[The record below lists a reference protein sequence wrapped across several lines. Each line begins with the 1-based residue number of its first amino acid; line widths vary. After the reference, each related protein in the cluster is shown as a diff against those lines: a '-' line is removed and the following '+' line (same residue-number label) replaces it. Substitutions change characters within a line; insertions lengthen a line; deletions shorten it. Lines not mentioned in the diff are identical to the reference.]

1 MARVALLVARLRARL
16 RTGLRAVLV
25 FELRGHFLQTS
36 ELVSPLKRANNLLDF
51 RHLKYNKDSM
61 SNSNRVHKFL
71 TDELTV
77 RASGVVAT
85 QVVEEMRSIQN
96 SYPLGTVAT
105 GRALIGSLL
114 MASHLKEGQQLSLY
128 FQGNGPLG
136 RVFAEANFEGQVR
149 GYASNNQYNTP
160 PTGDNLHVGAA
171 IGIGLLTVTHHL
183 PNSEV
188 PHRGTVIIH
197 TGEIGDDIAY
207 YLQQSHQIPS
217 VVALGVH
224 LNEYGRVV
232 AAGGVLIE
240 LMPGHSE
247 ETIAKIEKR
256 VREAPSISKRIL
268 EGAKAEDLVRDYLQ
282 DFKLIELDHPYKT
295 TYHCKCSYDRVLHS
309 VQLLGLPEIDKI
321 LEEQAAGHAPLEVS
335 CEFCGRRYE
344 IINEDLAGLRAEMF
358 KHSLN

>member
-1 MARVALLVARLRARL
+1 M
-16 RTGLRAVLV
+16 
-25 FELRGHFLQTS
+25 
-36 ELVSPLKRANNLLDF
+36 
-51 RHLKYNKDSM
+51 KYNVDSM
-61 SNSNRVHKFL
+61 SNLKRVHKFL
-71 TDELTV
+71 NEELTV

-96 SYPLGTVAT
+96 SYPLATVAT
-105 GRALIGSLL
+105 GRAVVGALL

-136 RVFAEANFEGQVR
+136 RVFAEGNYEGQVR
-149 GYASNNQYNTP
+149 GYASNNQYVAP
-160 PTGDNLHVGAA
+160 IEGDNLHVGAA

-197 TGEIGDDIAY
+197 TGEIGDDIAF

-224 LNEYGRVV
+224 LNEFGRVI

-240 LMPGHSE
+240 LMPGHNE

-268 EGAKAEDLVRDYLQ
+268 EGATPEDLVRDYLQ
-282 DFKLIELDHPYKT
+282 DFKLIELEHDHPT
-295 TYHCKCSYDRVLHS
+295 VYHCKCSYDRVLHS
-309 VQLLGLPEIDKI
+309 VQLLGLPEIEKI
-321 LEEQAAGHAPLEVS
+321 LVEQEAGHPLLEVS

-344 IINEDLAGLRAEMF
+344 IKKDDLEALRGEMF
-358 KHSLN
+358 KNSLN